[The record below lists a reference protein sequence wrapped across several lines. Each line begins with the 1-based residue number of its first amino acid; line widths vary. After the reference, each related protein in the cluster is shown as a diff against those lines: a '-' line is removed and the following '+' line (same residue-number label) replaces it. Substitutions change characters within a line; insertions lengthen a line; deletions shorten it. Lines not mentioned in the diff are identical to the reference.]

1 MMREVRAELALR
13 RLPPEIR
20 ASLTPAQEAALR
32 NAIGSTLQE
41 RVHTVDL
48 RFSLPWS
55 GGGAYVVVLAGNENR
70 GPARRKQDRKT
81 RPLGTIGNVIFLGSL
96 AMLLALLI
104 GGALSLG

>member
-32 NAIGSTLQE
+32 SAIGSTLQE

-55 GGGAYVVVLAGNENR
+55 GGGAYVVVLAGSENR

-81 RPLGTIGNVIFLGSL
+81 RPFGTIGNVIFLGSL

>member
-32 NAIGSTLQE
+32 TAIGGTMQE
-41 RVHTVDL
+41 RVHAVDL

-55 GGGAYVVVLAGNENR
+55 GGGAYVVVLAGSEHR
-70 GPARRKQDRKT
+70 GPVRRQQERKT
-81 RPLGTIGNVIFLGSL
+81 RPFGTIGNVIFLGSL
-96 AMLLALLI
+96 VMLLALLV